1 MSARFF
7 HPVPQGNAT
16 ARRFTL
22 IELLVVIAILAILA
36 ALLLPA
42 LKQSIAKSKY
52 VSCVNNLKQI
62 SQGYTMYLSDFN
74 NVPSGR
80 VLGRNTTAS
89 FRMHWGYDGG
99 TGPEIYGLPS
109 ALHTYTGRSALIWR
123 CPAADSRINV
133 TYWSNNNQ
141 LNTLAV
147 GNTSITANTG
157 RVTQVAT
164 KNLNLRS
171 IGSIVIIA
179 ENNHKLCFFKT
190 GKFKDQDAEP
200 TLPVEQR
207 MYAHSAGAMRG
218 WSGAQTGLYMTADG
232 TVILAGPWAQ
242 WKYGQYNGCLF

>member
-1 MSARFF
+1 MISRTIRKS
-7 HPVPQGNAT
+7 T
-16 ARRFTL
+16 AAALFAGRCFTL

-42 LKQSIAKSKY
+42 LKQSVAKSKY
-52 VSCVNNLKQI
+52 ISCVNNLKQI
-62 SQGYTMYLSDFN
+62 SQGYAMYLGDFD

-80 VLGRNTTAS
+80 VLGRNTTAC

-109 ALHTYTGRSALIWR
+109 ALYPYTGQSALIWR
-123 CPAADSRINV
+123 CPAADPRINV

-141 LNTLAV
+141 LNSLAV
-147 GNTSITANTG
+147 GNTSTLDNG
-157 RVTQVAT
+157 RTTQVAV
-164 KNLNLRS
+164 KNLSRRS
-171 IGSIVIIA
+171 IGSLVIIA
-179 ENNHKLCFFKT
+179 ENNYKLGFFKT
-190 GKFKDQDAEP
+190 GKYKDQDADP

-207 MYAHSAGAMRG
+207 MYAHSMGAMRG